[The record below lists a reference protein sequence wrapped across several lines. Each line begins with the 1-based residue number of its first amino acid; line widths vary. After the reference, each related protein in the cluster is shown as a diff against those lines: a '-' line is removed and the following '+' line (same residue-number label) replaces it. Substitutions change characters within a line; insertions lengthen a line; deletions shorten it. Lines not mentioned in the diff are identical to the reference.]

1 MGKTIQRSTEAA
13 RIIISG
19 IISRQDT
26 RVGSKIA
33 DTNCEIKSMCVK
45 MKWKFVNND
54 RLNESCLNGS
64 KLHLNSKGSAYL
76 ATNFLKALNT
86 SKQNIK
92 ETSWTKDNHQNFR
105 KTKALLT
112 SLIQGLL

>member
-1 MGKTIQRSTEAA
+1 
-13 RIIISG
+13 
-19 IISRQDT
+19 
-26 RVGSKIA
+26 
-33 DTNCEIKSMCVK
+33 MCVK
-45 MKWKFVNND
+45 MKWKLVIND
-54 RLNESCLNGS
+54 QLNESCLNGD

-92 ETSWTKDNHQNFR
+92 ETSWTKDNQNFL

-112 SLIQGLL
+112 S

>member
-1 MGKTIQRSTEAA
+1 
-13 RIIISG
+13 
-19 IISRQDT
+19 
-26 RVGSKIA
+26 
-33 DTNCEIKSMCVK
+33 

-54 RLNESCLNGS
+54 RLNELCLNGS

-76 ATNFLKALNT
+76 ATNVLKALNT

-92 ETSWTKDNHQNFR
+92 EASWTKDNHQNFR

-112 SLIQGLL
+112 SLIEGLL